1 MLFGNASAI
10 CCPANERAMNFLP
23 FFALIMIS
31 WLYRDELMVRALV
44 IYWSLW
50 LVCLLVMISAKFH
63 PGIFT
68 AVQSALAISMLVH
81 VRANPSI

>member
-1 MLFGNASAI
+1 
-10 CCPANERAMNFLP
+10 MNFLP

-31 WLYRDELMVRALV
+31 WLYRDELMGRALV

-63 PGIFT
+63 PGVFT

-81 VRANPSI
+81 VRATPSI